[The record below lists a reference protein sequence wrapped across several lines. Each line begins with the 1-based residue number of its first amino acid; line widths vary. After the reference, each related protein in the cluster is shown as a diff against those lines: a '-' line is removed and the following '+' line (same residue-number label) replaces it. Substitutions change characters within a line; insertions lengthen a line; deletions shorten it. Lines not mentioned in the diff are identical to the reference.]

1 MMKEFDILMI
11 GFGFVGIAIGAFQP
25 IPKYSSLLLI
35 FESGFNLYVILLQL
49 LFSPTSDSIVEY
61 QKEKEIEY
69 ILVKSLEDDSE
80 IELSIQGKS

>member
-1 MMKEFDILMI
+1 M
-11 GFGFVGIAIGAFQP
+11 
-25 IPKYSSLLLI
+25 
-35 FESGFNLYVILLQL
+35 ILLQL